1 MTTFEESGEADF
13 LCNWPLNNVGFGA
26 PTPCAV
32 ENPDARDPGLIPG
45 SGRSPGEGNGNLL
58 QYAYL
63 GNPVDRG
70 AWQAAVQGATQSGT
84 MGERSATFRSAL
96 CICAPGAGASQPQA
110 ACCSGAVD
118 FIGKAAHKTT
128 DAVQTH
134 AAQRLA
140 VYHSGVKPSKNTMPS
155 KSAFKIYGKKRVF
168 W

>member
-70 AWQAAVQGATQSGT
+70 AWRAAIQGAAQSARWGN
-84 MGERSATFRSAL
+84 GAPLSGQPSASAL
-96 CICAPGAGASQPQA
+96 PEQEPASR
-110 ACCSGAVD
+110 SSTVD